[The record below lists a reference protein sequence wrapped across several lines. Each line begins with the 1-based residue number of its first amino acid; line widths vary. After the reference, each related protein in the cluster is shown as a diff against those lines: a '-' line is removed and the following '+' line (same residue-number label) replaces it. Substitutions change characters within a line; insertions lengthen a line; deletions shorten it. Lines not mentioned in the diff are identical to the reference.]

1 MKKLLLSVGVLL
13 SLNAVAQNVGI
24 NATGAAPVSS
34 AALDVDMA
42 NKGILVPRVALTTT
56 TAFAP
61 VTGTATA
68 SLLIYNTA
76 TAGTFPTN
84 VTPGYYYWSGTAWVR
99 LINSG
104 TAWELL
110 GNQGTTMGT
119 NFLGTI
125 DNVGLDLRTNNT
137 LRQRILNSGETVFN
151 NTTAFAGDIASAYAT
166 GTQSAI
172 NGYSSGTG
180 AGYAGYF
187 SYSST
192 GAGVGLF
199 VGNSGTNANAV
210 MLMASSNSNSAFNIY
225 AVNSS
230 TTNTKPIYSAILGT
244 TNGNGVAAY
253 VGGTSYTTY
262 TGGAGGTFSHPTVG
276 VYGVA
281 RNATGATGGVFAGN
295 NVTPQVLT
303 AGSGAVAVGTTAGFA
318 ALATT
323 VNNSVGAYIAGNN
336 ATWLGPAT
344 GGAGLAATGTV
355 TGVFGAAT
363 TAGGGNWG
371 GYFTNGNPNGYAFV
385 GGRVG
390 TTDYKIN
397 GPGTVATM
405 VDDLDGKKVN
415 MFCPEA
421 PEILFQ
427 DYGTAQLVNGIV
439 HITIDPILAKN
450 IFVDASHPLKVFVQL
465 EGDCKGVYVT
475 NKTATGFDVV
485 ELQGGTSNTQ
495 FSWTIV
501 ANRIDTKL
509 PDGSVDSEFQN
520 VRFPASP
527 LKIEAVQQ
535 SKTSATAIEEKG
547 NPASKKATEIKQ

>member
-1 MKKLLLSVGVLL
+1 MKKILLSIGVLL

-42 NKGILVPRVALTTT
+42 NKGVLIPRVALTTT

-61 VTGTATA
+61 VTGTATT
-68 SLLIYNTA
+68 SLLVYNTA

-84 VTPGYYYWSGTAWVR
+84 VTPGYYYWNGSAWVR
-99 LINSG
+99 VMNSG

-125 DNVGLDLRTNNT
+125 DNIGLDLRTNNT
-137 LRQRILNSGETVFN
+137 LRQRILSTGETVFN
-151 NTTAFAGDIASAYAT
+151 STTAFTGDIVSSYAT
-166 GTQSAI
+166 GTQSAV
-172 NGYSSGTG
+172 NGYLSGTG

-187 SYSST
+187 SNSSSGSGIT
-192 GAGVGLF
+192 LLTTT
-199 VGNSGTNANAV
+199 NSTNANSV
-210 MLMASSNSNSAFNIY
+210 LLYASSTSNVGFNVY

-230 TTNTKPIYSAILGT
+230 TTNTKPGYSAILGT
-244 TNGNGVAAY
+244 TTGNGIATY
-253 VGGTSYTTY
+253 VGGTSYVTY

-276 VYGVA
+276 VYGIA
-281 RNATGATGGVFAGN
+281 RNTTGATGGVFAGN
-295 NVTPQVLT
+295 NATPQVLT
-303 AGSGAVAVGTTAGFA
+303 GGSGASLVGTTAGFV

-323 VNNSVGAYIAGNN
+323 AANSVGAYISGNN
-336 ATWLGPAT
+336 ATWTGPAT
-344 GGAGLAATGTV
+344 GGAGVAATGTV
-355 TGVFGAAT
+355 TGVFGVAT

-371 GYFTNGNPNGYAFV
+371 GYFTNGNPNGYAYV

-397 GPGTVATM
+397 GPGTVATI

-427 DYGTAQLVNGIV
+427 DYGTAQLVNGRI

-450 IFVDASHPLKVFVQL
+450 IFVDESHPLKVFVQL

-475 NKTATGFDVV
+475 NKTANGFDVI
-485 ELQGGTSNTQ
+485 ELQGGTSNTA

-501 ANRIDTKL
+501 ANRIDTRL
-509 PDGSVDSEFQN
+509 PDGSVDSKFQD

-527 LKIEAVQQ
+527 LKIETVEQ
-535 SKTSATAIEEKG
+535 TRTTVTPIEEK
-547 NPASKKATEIKQ
+547 NLPSSKKAAEIRQ